1 MRFLHTSDWHLGRS
15 LHRAD
20 LREAQG
26 AFLDHLVETV
36 RAEKVDAVLVSGDV
50 YDRAIPPLD
59 AVAAFEDALA
69 RLRGVGARVIVI
81 SGNHD
86 SARRLGFSSSLIDA
100 AGVHLRTRPEALA
113 DPVLLADDYGPVAVY
128 GIPYLEPGLYSPGG
142 TTPLSTP
149 RLRGEDPPD
158 TPLPG
163 GTRHKPPGPLASAPT
178 GPGTAPPPTRPS
190 HEAVVG
196 EAVRRSRSDSEK
208 RGVSRVV
215 VLAHAWVT
223 GAAVSDSERD
233 IRVGGVGDVPASVFD
248 GFGYVALG
256 HLHERQVIA
265 DNIRYSGSPLPYSF
279 SEADHVKG
287 TWLVELGDGKLAVEH
302 VPAPVYRRLRVL
314 RGALADLLASREHDD
329 VEGDFLA
336 VTLTDLARPE
346 AAMDRLRRRFP
357 HVLTLAFEPDG
368 VVRSEESYGARV
380 RGKDDLEVAAE
391 FIRHVRNTEP
401 TAGERALLAA
411 AFAAVGGVEGTAFA
425 PGEA

>member
-26 AFLDHLVETV
+26 KFLDHLVDTV

-59 AVAAFEDALA
+59 AVAAFEDALT
-69 RLRGVGARVIVI
+69 RLRAAGARVILI

-128 GIPYLEPGLYSPGG
+128 GIPYLEPAGLG
-142 TTPLSTP
+142 TTS
-149 RLRGEDPPD
+149 
-158 TPLPG
+158 PLPG
-163 GTRHKPPGPLASAPT
+163 RPT
-178 GPGTAPPPTRPS
+178 
-190 HEAVVG
+190 HEAVLGAAVG
-196 EAVRRSRSDSEK
+196 RSRFDAEK

-223 GAAVSDSERD
+223 GGAVSDSERD

-248 GFGYVALG
+248 GLSYVALG
-256 HLHERQVIA
+256 HLHGQQVIA
-265 DNIRYSGSPLPYSF
+265 DHLRYSGSPLPYSF
-279 SEADHVKG
+279 SEAGHRKG
-287 TWLVELGDGKLAVEH
+287 TWLVELGDGKLAVEQ
-302 VPAPVYRRLRVL
+302 VPAPVYRRLSVL
-314 RGALADLLASREHDD
+314 RGKLPDLLASREHDD
-329 VEGDFLA
+329 AEGDFLA
-336 VTLTDLARPE
+336 VTLTDLARPD

-357 HVLTLAFEPDG
+357 HVLTLAFEPEG
-368 VVRSEESYGARV
+368 VVRSEQSYEARV

-391 FIRHVRNTEP
+391 FIRHVRNTGP
-401 TAGERALLAA
+401 TAGERDLLAA
-411 AFAAVGGVEGTAFA
+411 AFAAVGGMGGRFDGTAGDTA
-425 PGEA
+425 SVNGGEA